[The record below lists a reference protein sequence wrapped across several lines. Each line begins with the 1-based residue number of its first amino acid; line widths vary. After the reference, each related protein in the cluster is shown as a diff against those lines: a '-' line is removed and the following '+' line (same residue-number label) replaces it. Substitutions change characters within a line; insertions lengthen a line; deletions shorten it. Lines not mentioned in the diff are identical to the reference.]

1 MMFRKRANAGEAKE
15 LFLKAVRPVD
25 GTEVLPIGDCD
36 GRIAAEDIIAGMNV
50 PHYRRAAMDGFAVR
64 AFDTMGAGI
73 NSPALLKVG
82 EKVEKGVC
90 IRVHTGSPV
99 PDAADAVVML
109 EDTVVHG
116 DTVEVFS
123 QLHPLKNVGETGE
136 DIRKGELIITAGQM
150 FRPCDIAVLASLGI
164 EEIRVIRKPI
174 VAIIPTG
181 EELVPRGTKIPCDGE
196 VYETNG
202 LMASLYV
209 RKWGGIPRLLDIVT
223 DDPEKIKE
231 AIQRVSEA
239 DMIIISGGTSV
250 GKRDYVPAVVES
262 LGTLQVHGV
271 GISPGKPTALG
282 FVNKKP
288 VVCMPGY
295 PVAGM
300 VALYYFARQALH
312 KLAHI
317 PDEPERVVRAVL
329 SDKIPGRTGFKTFAR
344 VKLEPLTRYLQ
355 TPYLE
360 TQFEPS
366 YLKKG
371 SYGGAVLKAVPVA
384 TSGAGILSSIS
395 KADGFVII
403 PENVEGISKGEEV
416 DVVIIE

>member
-1 MMFRKRANAGEAKE
+1 MMFHKRANADEAKDF
-15 LFLKAVRPVD
+15 FLRAVRPVD

-36 GRIAAEDIIAGMNV
+36 GRIAGEDVFAGTDV

-64 AFDTMGAGI
+64 ASDTMGAGS
-73 NSPALLKVG
+73 NSPALLRLG
-82 EKVEKGVC
+82 QNVEKGIC
-90 IRVHTGSPV
+90 TWVHTGSPV
-99 PDAADAVVML
+99 PDWADAVVMM

-116 DTVEVFS
+116 DMVEVFF
-123 QLHPLKNVGETGE
+123 QVHPLKNVGEIGE
-136 DIRKGELIITAGQM
+136 DIRKGELIIKEGHM
-150 FRPCDIAVLASLGI
+150 LRPCDIAVLASLGI
-164 EEIRVIRKPI
+164 EKINVIRKPI

-181 EELVPRGTKIPCDGE
+181 EELVPRESKVPGEGE

-202 LMASLYV
+202 LMTSLYV

-231 AIQRVSEA
+231 AIQRVSGA

-282 FVNKKP
+282 FVNLKP

-300 VALYYFARQALH
+300 VALYFFARPALR

-317 PDEPERVVRAVL
+317 TDEPDRVVRAVL
-329 SDKIPGRTGFKTFAR
+329 SEKIPGRTGYKTFAR
-344 VKLEPLTRYLQ
+344 VRLDR
-355 TPYLE
+355 
-360 TQFEPS
+360 
-366 YLKKG
+366 G
-371 SYGGAVLKAVPVA
+371 KAVPLS
-384 TSGAGILSSIS
+384 TSGAGILSSVS

-403 PENVEGISKGEEV
+403 PENVEGKSKGEEV